1 MASVELFGLVNPDLN
16 GGPAGAREEEDE
28 TELFS
33 PERYAE
39 MRRLG
44 IISVVDN
51 DRPSE
56 QVATLE
62 VPVAATR

>member
-44 IISVVDN
+44 IISVVDS

-62 VPVAATR
+62 VSVAATR